1 MLRKLCP
8 PRSGRV
14 FDDDFQQPELR
25 SSIFIINP
33 LNQDDCDC
41 MGTADPRCNR
51 CLSTSSLVANFVF
64 CTDCTQ
70 KVFSE
75 KNIFS
80 STDLLIGR

>member
-14 FDDDFQQPELR
+14 FDDDFRQPELR

-33 LNQDDCDC
+33 LNQDHCDC

-51 CLSTSSLVANFVF
+51 CLSTSSLVANIYSVRIV
-64 CTDCTQ
+64 Q
-70 KVFSE
+70 KKYFQ
-75 KNIFS
+75 KKKKFS